1 MALQKA
7 PHERLLP
14 TCQHS
19 GLLALDFLR
28 VQDVLENIALSEFE
42 KTAIAKERAKKRHKY
57 HGLDDDEFT
66 ESGKSKVML
75 SKYDDF
81 TVDGK
86 KISEKEDR
94 RSIRLGEDGSMD
106 HTKVLS
112 VPSLQHCPCL
122 PFQIVFMRVYQKL
135 VVSRP
140 VFCCIFGIHRPE
152 KLKVIE
158 CCRMRCRRPSEKSSV
173 LGPPARL

>member
-1 MALQKA
+1 MTWAEYSVRVHDHVLPWRCRK
-7 PHERLLP
+7 RL
-14 TCQHS
+14 TSVYCQRAS
-19 GLLALDFLR
+19 IEGLLALDFLR

-94 RSIRLGEDGSMD
+94 RSIRLGQDGSMD

-112 VPSLQHCPCL
+112 VPSLQRCPCL
-122 PFQIVFMRVYQKL
+122 PFQIVFVRVY
-135 VVSRP
+135 
-140 VFCCIFGIHRPE
+140 
-152 KLKVIE
+152 
-158 CCRMRCRRPSEKSSV
+158 
-173 LGPPARL
+173 